1 MDKESPKGINDD
13 TDKKTPKGTND
24 NTDKKTPKGMNGDT
38 DKKTPKAIN
47 DDSDKEPSKS
57 RSWTE
62 YWSRFSY
69 FHQSPVIKMS
79 YHFVSKFTSNLD
91 RFFYFYYLDQLH
103 LVFTRL

>member
-1 MDKESPKGINDD
+1 MDKESPKS
-13 TDKKTPKGTND
+13 TND
-24 NTDKKTPKGMNGDT
+24 NTDKKTPKGTNDDT

-47 DDSDKEPSKS
+47 GDSDKEPSKDI
-57 RSWTE
+57 SWAE

-91 RFFYFYYLDQLH
+91 RFFDFHYLDQLH
-103 LVFTRL
+103 LVSTRL